1 MKIGDHLKTAFL
13 SIVPVAFCYLISL
26 RVSQDYF
33 FSGVVKNTQRFL
45 FPAMCLIRTGRLS
58 FSSNLES
65 GTIKDASLFMAP
77 SHTKTKKQNKNHFFK
92 LPFLWQQRLSETQC
106 WGGGGWGGGYNFER
120 DITTLY
126 FVLGGN
132 LKSKVIR
139 AVKSLLPASIQLS
152 IVSAERRLVFSL

>member
-1 MKIGDHLKTAFL
+1 MHCERSKLLGKQTNSLGHCFTLLLCCDNSSMDLLIQNGKTSNLNVLKIDHLKTAFL

-33 FSGVVKNTQRFL
+33 FSRVVKNTQRFL

-106 WGGGGWGGGYNFER
+106 WGGGWGWG
-120 DITTLY
+120 L
-126 FVLGGN
+126 
-132 LKSKVIR
+132 
-139 AVKSLLPASIQLS
+139 
-152 IVSAERRLVFSL
+152 

>member
-1 MKIGDHLKTAFL
+1 M
-13 SIVPVAFCYLISL
+13 PP
-26 RVSQDYF
+26 
-33 FSGVVKNTQRFL
+33 FSWP
-45 FPAMCLIRTGRLS
+45 PAIPKPKS
-58 FSSNLES
+58 
-65 GTIKDASLFMAP
+65 K
-77 SHTKTKKQNKNHFFK
+77 TKTTFSNCHSFGNKGSQKHNA
-92 LPFLWQQRLSETQC
+92 
-106 WGGGGWGGGYNFER
+106 GGGGGGGYNFER

>member
-1 MKIGDHLKTAFL
+1 M
-13 SIVPVAFCYLISL
+13 PP
-26 RVSQDYF
+26 
-33 FSGVVKNTQRFL
+33 FSWP
-45 FPAMCLIRTGRLS
+45 PAIPKPKS
-58 FSSNLES
+58 
-65 GTIKDASLFMAP
+65 K
-77 SHTKTKKQNKNHFFK
+77 TKTTFSNCHSFGNKGSQKH
-92 LPFLWQQRLSETQC
+92 SA
-106 WGGGGWGGGYNFER
+106 GGGGGGGGGYNFER